1 MKWLYQVRPVVPDL
15 GYLMMRLASGFMLF
29 HGTPKLLGF
38 ESRMEKFGDPIGIG
52 PVPSLVLCI
61 FAEFFC
67 TIFVMLGLFTR
78 VMLIPLLINM
88 AVIIFIVHGQDPLKE
103 KELAFMYLLLYLGL
117 FFTGPGNYSVDGLR
131 KA

>member
-1 MKWLYQVRPVVPDL
+1 MKWLYQVKPVSPDL
-15 GYLMMRLASGFMLF
+15 GFLMMRLAAAFMLF

-38 ESRMEKFGDPIGIG
+38 TERMEKFPDPIGIG
-52 PVPSLVLCI
+52 TVPSLVLCV

-67 TIFVMLGLFTR
+67 TVFIVLGLFTR

-88 AVIIFIVHGQDPLKE
+88 TVVIFIVHAADPLAE
-103 KELAFMYLLLYLGL
+103 KEMAFMYLFLYLGL
-117 FFTGPGNYSVDGLR
+117 FFTGPGKYSVDGIR

>member
-1 MKWLYQVRPVVPDL
+1 MKWLYQIRPIAPDL
-15 GYLMMRLASGFMLF
+15 GFLMMRLAAAFMLF

-38 ESRMEKFGDPIGIG
+38 TERMATFSDPIGIG
-52 PVPSLVLCI
+52 PVPSLILCI

-67 TIFVMLGLFTR
+67 TIFVVLGLFTR

-88 AVIIFIVHGQDPLKE
+88 SVIIFIVHSADPISDKE
-103 KELAFMYLLLYLGL
+103 SPITYLLLYLGL
-117 FFTGPGNYSVDGLR
+117 FFTGPGSYSIDGLR

>member
-1 MKWLYQVRPVVPDL
+1 MKWLYQVRPVAPDF
-15 GYLMMRLASGFMLF
+15 GYFLMRLAAAFMLF

-38 ESRMEKFGDPIGIG
+38 TERMEKFRDPLGIG

-67 TIFVMLGLFTR
+67 TIFVVLGLFTR

-88 AVIIFIVHGQDPLKE
+88 AVILFIVHGADPLKE
-103 KELAFMYLLLYLGL
+103 KELAFMYLLLYGAL
-117 FFTGPGNYSVDGLR
+117 FFTGPGSYSIDAIR

>member
-1 MKWLYQVRPVVPDL
+1 MKWLYQVRPVAPDL
-15 GYLMMRLASGFMLF
+15 GYLMLRLASAFMLF

-38 ESRMEKFGDPIGIG
+38 TERMEKFGDPIGIG
-52 PVPSLVLCI
+52 PVPSLILCI

-67 TIFVMLGLFTR
+67 TIFVVLGLFTR

-88 AVIIFIVHGQDPLKE
+88 AVIIFIVHGGDPLKE
-103 KELAFMYLLLYLGL
+103 KELAVMFLLLYLGI
-117 FFTGPGNYSVDGLR
+117 FFTGPGKYSIDGIR